1 MGAED
6 RADPHGWKLREVEGA
21 VDEEH
26 DEDHL
31 GDVAL
36 GLGILGSI

>member
-6 RADPHGWKLREVEGA
+6 RADPHGRELREVEGA

-26 DEDHL
+26 DEDYL
-31 GDVAL
+31 MYVAL
-36 GLGILGSI
+36 GLGILGST